1 MSFVPLQVTGTYS
14 LLQSPI
20 RPTDL
25 VEAAKKRGYD
35 AVAMTDINVM
45 YGTVKFFH
53 AAKRAGIKPILGLQL
68 GVAINDVDNHSL
80 PLILLAQDQLGYR
93 NLMLLS
99 SLMQTRD
106 NDQPV
111 DLSQVL
117 PFAKGLFIII
127 AASNNVGLACGP
139 EAKVDLLRQLAEAID
154 PGNLLQAIN
163 PYCSAVLRTTLAEI
177 AQRYRIPLVGVTDV
191 RYLDPGDVF
200 ATKVLQAIDSGE
212 TITDPLGASQKR
224 GLHYLRTAQ
233 EEMKAYQRAGL
244 TAAAEKTSEVAK
256 ACQATV
262 ELKSPVLPHFHNEQ
276 GLTSADYLRQLCQAG
291 LKKRP
296 LAPGKTKKDYQQRLE
311 YELKTIHELGFDD
324 YFLIEWDV
332 MRFAHQQKITTG
344 PGRGSASGS
353 LVAYALAITEVD
365 PLEYN
370 LLFERFLNPERK
382 QMPDIDLDLPDN
394 RRQEVLQYL
403 HQKYGHKRMAQ
414 IITFG
419 TEKTKQVIRDVARVF
434 GLPQYSQSDWS
445 AAIPRVHNITLKQS
459 YDQSQR
465 FRNLVADS
473 RLNQLLYKTACQ
485 LEGLPRNRSTHAAGI
500 VLAEEPLRKTV
511 SLETGSDG
519 MLMTQYDKNA
529 VEEVGLLKM
538 DFLGL
543 RNLTIVDNT
552 IRQVRRKHPDFDL
565 NAINLNDPG
574 VLKMFQQG
582 ETSGVF
588 QFESSGIRQV
598 LVAMHPDSFD
608 DIVAVIALYRPGPME
623 NISHYIA
630 RKKGQE
636 KVTLPDSRLAPIL
649 GPTYGIL
656 VYQEQ
661 VMQVASVMAGFSMGE
676 ADLLR
681 RAMSKK
687 KQATM
692 DQMRTKFIQG
702 AEANGTDHGTASQV
716 FDYIDQFANYGFNHS
731 HAVAYAKLSF
741 EIAYLKLY
749 AAPAFFT
756 SLMAD
761 TSNTAKLRS
770 YVIAAR
776 NQGVKV
782 AGPRIN
788 HSELNFHLA
797 GKVIYFGLA
806 NIKGMRR
813 DFATAIIQE
822 RTDHGAFR
830 DLPEFLSRIAAQW
843 RKADPIKALILA
855 GCFDGLGYNR
865 KEMVTALPDLINGAD
880 LGLGHLDLGD
890 ASLNTTIPQ
899 TAEFSLAERLQQEQD
914 ALGVYLSGHP
924 TDQYH
929 QLATKVHAVPVR
941 DLRDNSQV
949 TMILYVM
956 KVKRIMTRK
965 NPRRMAFVTASDA
978 TGSIDLTVFPQQY
991 ERYEELLNHSLVI
1004 VVTGKVENRN
1014 RGRQLVVKQMQSAQA
1029 LNRQLVTH
1037 IIDRWAV
1044 QVVNKL
1050 SAGDVNRVLTKLA
1063 GVHPGHARVIV
1074 YYPKKN
1080 QQFLQPRQQSLAT
1093 DESTRAA
1100 LIDAF
1105 GSANVLLQHLQ
1116 EK

>member
-1 MSFVPLQVTGTYS
+1 MSFAPLQVTGTYS
-14 LLQSPI
+14 LLHSPI
-20 RPTDL
+20 CPNDL
-25 VEAAKKRGYD
+25 AEAAKKRGYD
-35 AVAMTDINVM
+35 AVALTDINVM

-53 AAKRAGIKPILGLQL
+53 AAKKAGIKPILGLQMA
-68 GVAINDVDNHSL
+68 VAINDVDNHSL
-80 PLILLAQDQLGYR
+80 PLVFLAKDQTGYR

-99 SLMQTRD
+99 SISQTRT

-111 DLSQVL
+111 DLKQVL
-117 PFAKGLFIII
+117 PFTKGLFVII
-127 AASNNVGLACGP
+127 AVSNNVGLACGR
-139 EAKVDLLRQLAEAID
+139 EAKEDLLDQLSRNIA

-163 PYCSAVLRTTLAEI
+163 PYCSSVLRTTLQQI
-177 AQRYRIPLVGVTDV
+177 AQRYHLPLVGMTDV

-200 ATKVLQAIDSGE
+200 ATEVLRAIDSGE
-212 TITDPLGASQKR
+212 TIVDPLGNSQKR
-224 GLHYLRTAQ
+224 GQHYLRTAD
-233 EEMKAYQRAGL
+233 EELAAYRQAGL
-244 TAAAEKTSEVAK
+244 SSAAEKTSEVVA

-262 ELKSPVLPHFHNEQ
+262 ELKSPVLPHFHNDQ
-276 GLTSADYLRQLCQAG
+276 GLTSAQYLRQLCEKG
-291 LKKRP
+291 LQTRP
-296 LAPGKTKKDYQQRLE
+296 LAQGKTTADYQHRLD

-365 PLEYN
+365 PLQYN

-394 RRQEVLQYL
+394 RRQEVLKYL
-403 HQKYGHKRMAQ
+403 HKKYGHRRMAQ

-445 AAIPRVHNITLKQS
+445 AAIPRVHNITLQQA

-465 FRNLVADS
+465 LRNLVADS
-473 RLNQLLYKTACQ
+473 PLNQLLYRTARQ
-485 LEGLPRNRSTHAAGI
+485 LEGVPRNRSTHAAGI
-500 VLAEEPLRKTV
+500 VLAEDPLRETV
-511 SLETGSDG
+511 PLENGSDG

-543 RNLTIVDNT
+543 RNLTIVDKT
-552 IRQVRRKHPDFDL
+552 VRQIRRRHPNFDL
-565 NAINLNDPG
+565 NSIDLNDAG
-574 VLKMFQQG
+574 VLRMFQTG
-582 ETSGVF
+582 STTGVF

-630 RKKGQE
+630 RKRGQE
-636 KVTLPDSRLAPIL
+636 KVTLPDQRLAPIL

-687 KQATM
+687 KRQTM
-692 DQMRTKFIQG
+692 EQMRTKFIAG
-702 AEANGTDHGTASQV
+702 AERNGTNHEVASQV

-756 SLMAD
+756 ALMAD
-761 TSNTAKLRS
+761 TSNVGKLRS
-770 YVIAAR
+770 YVNAAR
-776 NQGVKV
+776 HQSVDVQG
-782 AGPRIN
+782 PDIN
-788 HSELNFHLA
+788 HSELDFHLS
-797 GKVIYFGLA
+797 KKTIYFGLA

-822 RTDHGAFR
+822 RTDNGDFR
-830 DLPEFLSRIAAQW
+830 NLPEFLNRMPNQW
-843 RKADPIKALILA
+843 RKADPVKELILA

-865 KEMVTALPDLINGAD
+865 KEMVTALPDLISGAD
-880 LGLGHLDLGD
+880 LGLNHLDLGD
-890 ASLNTTIPQ
+890 ASLDTTIQKTP
-899 TAEFSLAERLQQEQD
+899 EFSLSERLQQEQD

-924 TDQYH
+924 TDQYQ
-929 QLATKVHAVPVR
+929 QLASKIQATNIR
-941 DLRDNSQV
+941 DLRANERV
-949 TMILYVM
+949 TLIVYVM
-956 KVKRIMTRK
+956 KIKRIMTRK
-965 NPRRMAFVTASDA
+965 NPRRMAFATVSDT
-978 TGSIDLTVFPQQY
+978 TGSTDLTIFPQQY
-991 ERYEELLNHSLVI
+991 ERYENILNRSRVL
-1004 VVTGKVENRN
+1004 VVTGQVEERD
-1014 RGRQLVVKQMQSAQA
+1014 RGLQVLVDRIQSAQL

-1037 IIDRWAV
+1037 IVDRWAI
-1044 QVVNKL
+1044 QVMNNLSANDVNKL
-1050 SAGDVNRVLTKLA
+1050 LTKLA
-1063 GVHPGHARVIV
+1063 RIHPGHARIIV
-1074 YYPKKN
+1074 YYPQKN
-1080 QQFLQPRQQSLAT
+1080 QQFLQPRQQSLAI
-1093 DESTRAA
+1093 DEGTRAA
-1100 LIDAF
+1100 LNDAF
-1105 GSANVLLQHLQ
+1105 GSANVRLQHLK

>member
-14 LLQSPI
+14 LLKSTI
-20 RPTDL
+20 RPSSLAQT
-25 VEAAKKRGYD
+25 AKQRGYD
-35 AVAMTDINVM
+35 AVAMADINVM

-53 AAKRAGIKPILGLQL
+53 AAQSVGIKPILGIQI

-80 PLILLAQDQLGYR
+80 PLVCLARDQQGYK
-93 NLMLLS
+93 NLMIIS
-99 SLMQTRD
+99 SIMQTRE

-111 DLSQVL
+111 ELEKLL
-117 PFAKGLFIII
+117 PFMQGLFVII
-127 AASNNVGLACGP
+127 AADNNVGLACGR
-139 EAKVDLLRQLAEAID
+139 EAKVDLIDQLQQAIS

-163 PYCSAVLRTTLAEI
+163 PYCSPVLRTTLAGI
-177 AQRYRIPLVGVTDV
+177 AQRYHLPLVGMSPVN
-191 RYLDPGDVF
+191 YLDTTDAF
-200 ATKVLQAIDSGE
+200 ATQVLRAIDSGE
-212 TITDPLGASQKR
+212 KITDPLGASQSR
-224 GLHYLRTAQ
+224 GKYYLRTA
-233 EEMKAYQRAGL
+233 EEELKNYQQAGL
-244 TAAAEKTSEVAK
+244 TAAAEKTSEVAA

-262 ELKSPVLPHFHNEQ
+262 ELKSPVLPHFENDK
-276 GLTSADYLRQLCQAG
+276 GLSSSQYLRQLCQAG

-296 LAPGKTKKDYQQRLE
+296 VAAGKNEKDYQERLN

-365 PLEYN
+365 PLQYN
-370 LLFERFLNPERK
+370 LLFERFLNPERQ

-403 HQKYGHKRMAQ
+403 HRKYGHKRMAQ

-419 TEKTKQVIRDVARVF
+419 TEKTKQVIRDVVRTF
-434 GLPQYSQSDWS
+434 GLPQYNQTDWS
-445 AAIPRVHNITLKQS
+445 AAIPRVHNISLQEA
-459 YDQSQR
+459 YEQSQR
-465 FRNLVADS
+465 LRNLVADS
-473 RLNQLLYKTACQ
+473 QLNQLIYQTARQ
-485 LEGLPRNRSTHAAGI
+485 LENLPRNRSTHAAGI
-500 VLAEEPLRKTV
+500 VLSEKPLRETV
-511 SLETGSDG
+511 PLENGSDG

-552 IRQVRRKHPDFDL
+552 VRQIRRQDPSFDL

-582 ETSGVF
+582 DTSGVF

-623 NISHYIA
+623 NIPHYIA
-630 RKKGQE
+630 RKRGQE
-636 KVTLPDSRLAPIL
+636 AVTLPDSRLAPIL

-661 VMQVASVMAGFSMGE
+661 VMQVASVMAGFSMGG

-692 DQMRTKFIQG
+692 DRMRTKFIQG
-702 AEANGTDHGTASQV
+702 AENNGVSHQVASRV

-731 HAVAYAKLSF
+731 HAVAYAKLAF
-741 EIAYLKLY
+741 EIAYLKLH

-761 TSNTAKLRS
+761 TSNLTKLRT
-770 YVIAAR
+770 YVNAAR
-776 NQGVKV
+776 DQGVEV
-782 AGPRIN
+782 QGPRIN
-788 HSELNFHLA
+788 HSELNFQLT
-797 GKVIYFGLA
+797 GNTIYFGLA

-822 RTDHGAFR
+822 RTDNGDYR
-830 DLPEFLSRIAAQW
+830 NLPEFLSRIDEKW
-843 RKADPIKALILA
+843 RKVDSIKNLILA

-865 KEMVTALPDLINGAD
+865 KEMVTALPDLISGAD
-880 LGLGHLDLGD
+880 LGLNHLDLGD
-890 ASLNTTIPQ
+890 ASLSTTIPE
-899 TAEFSLAERLQQEQD
+899 TPEFSLAERLQQEQD

-924 TDQYH
+924 TDQY
-929 QLATKVHAVPVR
+929 QALARKLGAVSVKQ
-941 DLRDNSQV
+941 LRDRERV
-949 TMILYVM
+949 TLIVYAM

-965 NPRRMAFVTASDA
+965 NPRRMAFVTASDE
-978 TGSIDLTVFPQQY
+978 TGTIDLTIFPQQY
-991 ERYEELLNHSLVI
+991 GQYADLLNNTRVL
-1004 VVTGKVENRN
+1004 VVTGTVEKRD
-1014 RGRQLVVKQMQSAQA
+1014 RGLQVVVNSLQSAQL
-1029 LNRQLVTH
+1029 LNRELISHV
-1037 IIDRWAV
+1037 IDRWAV
-1044 QVVNKL
+1044 QVLNNLSPDQVNE
-1050 SAGDVNRVLTKLA
+1050 VLTKIARL
-1063 GVHPGHARVIV
+1063 HPGHVRIIV
-1074 YYPKKN
+1074 YYPRTK
-1080 QQFLQPRQQSLAT
+1080 QQFLQPLQQSLSI
-1093 DESTRAA
+1093 DDSTRAA
-1100 LIDAF
+1100 LNDAF
-1105 GSANVLLQHLQ
+1105 GSANVRLQHLHKQ
-1116 EK
+1116 